1 MIGFWVIL
9 ILFIYFGLA
18 PLISHL
24 NYKKLKYAKLPSR
37 KYFMG
42 FWLRFGAGLADFV
55 ILIILGFIA
64 GFIFQLLFFDTQFGP
79 SFDTI
84 IGIIISWAYI
94 CLLQSSKHQ
103 ATIGQK
109 LCNIKIVD
117 QNFKR
122 ISLGRATLRYFCLS
136 LSGIILLIGYFM
148 IGFTKKKQGL
158 HDKFCK
164 TLHIN
169 NK

>member
-1 MIGFWVIL
+1 MQN
-9 ILFIYFGLA
+9 Y
-18 PLISHL
+18 HL
-24 NYKKLKYAKLPSR
+24 EN
-37 KYFMG
+37 
-42 FWLRFGAGLADFV
+42 
-55 ILIILGFIA
+55 
-64 GFIFQLLFFDTQFGP
+64 
-79 SFDTI
+79 
-84 IGIIISWAYI
+84 ISWAYI

-103 ATIGQK
+103 ATIGQR

>member
-1 MIGFWVIL
+1 MLGLGIIIF
-9 ILFIYFGLA
+9 LFVYFGLA
-18 PLISHL
+18 PLIAHTV
-24 NYKKLKYAKLPSR
+24 YKNKKYSKLPAR
-37 KYFMG
+37 KHYAG
-42 FWLRFGAGLADFV
+42 FWIRFGAGVADFI
-55 ILIILGFIA
+55 ILIVASLIIGFILGM
-64 GFIFQLLFFDTQFGP
+64 LFYDTEFGE

-84 IGIIISWAYI
+84 FGILISWAYI

-109 LCNIKIVD
+109 LCGIKIVD

-122 ISLGRATLRYFCLS
+122 ITLGRATLRYFSMS

-158 HDKFCK
+158 HDLFSK

-169 NK
+169 SK

>member
-1 MIGFWVIL
+1 MAAIILIVASLIIGF
-9 ILFIYFGLA
+9 
-18 PLISHL
+18 
-24 NYKKLKYAKLPSR
+24 
-37 KYFMG
+37 
-42 FWLRFGAGLADFV
+42 
-55 ILIILGFIA
+55 ILGM
-64 GFIFQLLFFDTQFGP
+64 LFYDTEFGE

-84 IGIIISWAYI
+84 FGILISWAYI

-109 LCNIKIVD
+109 LCAIKIVD

-122 ISLGRATLRYFCLS
+122 ITLGRATLRYFSMS

-158 HDKFCK
+158 HDLFSK

-169 NK
+169 SK